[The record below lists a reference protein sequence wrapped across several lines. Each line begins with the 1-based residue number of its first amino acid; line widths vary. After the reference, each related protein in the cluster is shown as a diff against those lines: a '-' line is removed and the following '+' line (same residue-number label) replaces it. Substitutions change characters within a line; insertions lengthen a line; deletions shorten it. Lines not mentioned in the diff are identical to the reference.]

1 MSIQVKVPKCTRS
14 CDPAPRPCPPPLFPS
29 MMHNTVKK
37 VEGAEGSAISM
48 ILQNK
53 NILLGVS
60 GGIAAYKAAEL
71 VRLLVK
77 AGATVRVVMTKN
89 AQEFITPLTLQSLSG
104 NPVSTDTFD
113 LTQESEIGHIRLA
126 DTADLVLIAPATANI
141 LAKLAHGIAD
151 DLLSTLLLVTRA
163 PVVLAPAM
171 NVHMHA
177 HPATQENLKTL
188 QRFGHHIIEPAE
200 GELACGYEGKGRLAE
215 PEQIVECAEITLT
228 KKDMQGEH
236 IIVTAGPNCEPIDPV
251 RFITNRSTG
260 KMGFAMARI
269 AHQRGAEVT
278 LVSGPTALAAP
289 FGVRL
294 CPVRTAL
301 EMQQAV
307 LAHYPRATIVVSA
320 AAIADYRP
328 TQTAT
333 QKIKKKDGAF
343 SIPLARNPDILAGLG
358 QDKGNRL
365 LVGFATETED
375 VLHNAERKLHSKNL
389 DMIVANDVTQ
399 EGAGF
404 AGDTNIVTL
413 LDRTGQQEPL
423 PLMSKDAVAH
433 AVYDRLLTLKKSP

>member
-1 MSIQVKVPKCTRS
+1 
-14 CDPAPRPCPPPLFPS
+14 
-29 MMHNTVKK
+29 
-37 VEGAEGSAISM
+37 
-48 ILQNK
+48 
-53 NILLGVS
+53 
-60 GGIAAYKAAEL
+60 
-71 VRLLVK
+71 
-77 AGATVRVVMTKN
+77 
-89 AQEFITPLTLQSLSG
+89 
-104 NPVSTDTFD
+104 
-113 LTQESEIGHIRLA
+113 
-126 DTADLVLIAPATANI
+126 
-141 LAKLAHGIAD
+141 
-151 DLLSTLLLVTRA
+151 
-163 PVVLAPAM
+163 M
-171 NVHMHA
+171 NVHMYA

-215 PEQIVECAEITLT
+215 PEQIVECVEARLT
-228 KKDMQGEH
+228 KKDMQGEQV
-236 IIVTAGPNCEPIDPV
+236 IVTAGPNCEPIDPV

-260 KMGFAMARI
+260 KMGFALARI

-289 FGVRL
+289 LGVRL
-294 CPVRTAL
+294 CSVRTAL

-328 TQTAT
+328 AQIAT
-333 QKIKKKDGAF
+333 QKLKKKDGDF
-343 SIPLARNPDILAGLG
+343 SIPLDRNPDMLAGLG
-358 QDKGNRL
+358 RDKGNRL
-365 LVGFATETED
+365 LVGFATETEN
-375 VLHNAERKLHSKNL
+375 VLQNAERKLRSKNL

-433 AVYDRLLTLKKSP
+433 AVYDRLLALKKSPTP

>member
-1 MSIQVKVPKCTRS
+1 M
-14 CDPAPRPCPPPLFPS
+14 
-29 MMHNTVKK
+29 
-37 VEGAEGSAISM
+37 EGASGSAIGM
-48 ILQNK
+48 VLQNK
-53 NILLGVS
+53 SILLGIS

-77 AGATVRVVMTKN
+77 AGASVRVVMTKN

-126 DTADLVLIAPATANI
+126 DSADLILIAPATANI
-141 LAKLAHGIAD
+141 LAKLAHGLAD

-163 PVVLAPAM
+163 PVVIAPAM
-171 NVHMHA
+171 NVHMYA

-215 PEQIVECAEITLT
+215 PEQIVECVEARLT
-228 KKDMQGEH
+228 KKDMQGEQV
-236 IIVTAGPNCEPIDPV
+236 IVTAGPNCEPIDPV

-260 KMGFAMARI
+260 KMGFALARI

-289 FGVRL
+289 LGVRL
-294 CPVRTAL
+294 CSVRTAL

-328 TQTAT
+328 AQIAT
-333 QKIKKKDGAF
+333 QKLKKKDGDF
-343 SIPLARNPDILAGLG
+343 SIPLDRNPDMLAGLG
-358 QDKGNRL
+358 RDKGNRL
-365 LVGFATETED
+365 LVGFATETEN
-375 VLHNAERKLHSKNL
+375 VLQNAERKLRSKNL

-433 AVYDRLLTLKKSP
+433 AVYDRLLALKKSPTP